1 METRTVSV
9 SQDWLEAGTVSE
21 IMEALHNWTAVRF
34 MVAPWDWS
42 GLLIARVIHEAGFF
56 VMVTESE
63 AQQRALLE
71 KFVDEA
77 LAVNKRNCIQGDPP
91 MVYREMVV
99 LASDVTRNDSGRQ
112 SDLWR
117 KMDVYGA
124 FCTVKQ
130 KEAELDAKLA

>member
-1 METRTVSV
+1 MAKKRKSNVSLETRTVSV

-63 AQQRALLE
+63 SQQRALLE

-91 MVYREMVV
+91 LVYREMV
-99 LASDVTRNDSGRQ
+99 
-112 SDLWR
+112 DL
-117 KMDVYGA
+117 D
-124 FCTVKQ
+124 
-130 KEAELDAKLA
+130 L

>member
-1 METRTVSV
+1 MAKKRKSNVSLETRTVSV

-63 AQQRALLE
+63 SQQRALLE

-77 LAVNKRNCIQGDPP
+77 FEVNKMNCIQGDPSL
-91 MVYREMVV
+91 V
-99 LASDVTRNDSGRQ
+99 
-112 SDLWR
+112 
-117 KMDVYGA
+117 
-124 FCTVKQ
+124 
-130 KEAELDAKLA
+130 